1 MRQGFSP
8 FSSSNGFNGA
18 KTTTTTTTTAAA
30 AAIKRKLPSK
40 QLQQQYSQQA
50 LLDMH
55 SRKIQIIVSFFL

>member
-18 KTTTTTTTTAAA
+18 KTTTTTTTAAA